1 MGSGSVSYVGE
12 LEETILFLGKQSSRI
27 TKERASQSSC
37 FFLKLNISQ
46 KFKQKL
52 IKVRNRVDIGRGQER
67 VRLYGESNRETFIT
81 ICKIDREFAVCLRQ
95 LRQGLCVNLEGW
107 DGEGDGGEV
116 QEGGD
121 ICIPMA
127 DSC

>member
-27 TKERASQSSC
+27 TKDRASQSNC
-37 FFLKLNISQ
+37 FSLKLDISP

-52 IKVRNRVDIGRGQER
+52 IKVRRVDMGRGEER
-67 VRLYGESNRETFIT
+67 VRLYGESNLETSIT
-81 ICKIDREFAVCLRQ
+81 ICKIDREFTLCLRQ
-95 LRQGLCVNLEGW
+95 LRLGLCINLEEW
-107 DGEGDGGEV
+107 DGEGNGREV